1 MVLREK
7 ILMRRSTK
15 KFLQTEQVEVAYGDV
30 KGIGAFGPRQAAR

>member
-7 ILMRRSTK
+7 NLIRRTK

-30 KGIGAFGPRQAAR
+30 KRIGAFGPRQAAR